1 MKLYQREEMNRYQRE
16 KLGNL
21 NLTPAVFENC
31 VNQICV
37 VLKENNLSL
46 NQSDYVLDEVRKTL
60 KNKPLW
66 SDSLE

>member
-1 MKLYQREEMNRYQRE
+1 MKLYQSEEMNRYQRE
-16 KLGNL
+16 KLRDL
-21 NLTPAVFENC
+21 NLPTAILENS
-31 VNQICV
+31 VNQICE
-37 VLKENNLSL
+37 VLKKHDLSL